1 MVCTVLSVE
10 NSKAVLYSKTN
21 MLPLR
26 LIPAKRQHAASANWL
41 VALIVAISALAPT
54 SHLDMPVPEGGELA
68 SLEASPVA
76 YAASTHTHTEDGDT
90 VIDRCDHC
98 CHASAHLVGLI
109 AATPATEFTLPS
121 DLFHT
126 MSQAL
131 SEAKTDPPYIPP
143 IA

>member
-1 MVCTVLSVE
+1 
-10 NSKAVLYSKTN
+10 
-21 MLPLR
+21 MLPFR
-26 LIPAKRQHAASANWL
+26 LIPAKRQRAASANWL

-54 SHLDMPVPEGGELA
+54 SHLDMPVPGGSEPA
-68 SLEASPVA
+68 SLEASAVA
-76 YAASTHTHTEDGDT
+76 YATSSHTHTEDGDT

-98 CHASAHLVGLI
+98 CHASAHFMGLI
-109 AATPATEFTLPS
+109 AAAPATEFTMPAG
-121 DLFHT
+121 LFHT